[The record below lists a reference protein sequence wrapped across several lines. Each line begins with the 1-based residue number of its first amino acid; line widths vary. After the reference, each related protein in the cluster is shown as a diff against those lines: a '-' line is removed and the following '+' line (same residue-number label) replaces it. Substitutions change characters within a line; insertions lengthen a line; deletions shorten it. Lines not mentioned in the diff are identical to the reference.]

1 MVRRVKRFYFVGAL
15 LAALFLVNVLFF
27 AIVFNKARSE
37 FSRLQTSVEE
47 QEKARKIKTV
57 SNKSL
62 QETAD
67 ALESF
72 GPDRSA
78 FLNRHLV
85 KRQVGFAEVLRTL
98 DRLVSVSG
106 VQKTRV
112 EYSAPSPIPQY
123 KMHLVKIKI
132 PVQGEYASI
141 FRFMKELQTSPTVFI
156 ITAVDVHGA
165 TTSAEE
171 DVEQSSTISLTLAM
185 ETYFYDE
192 TS

>member
-1 MVRRVKRFYFVGAL
+1 
-15 LAALFLVNVLFF
+15 
-27 AIVFNKARSE
+27 
-37 FSRLQTSVEE
+37 
-47 QEKARKIKTV
+47 
-57 SNKSL
+57 
-62 QETAD
+62 
-67 ALESF
+67 
-72 GPDRSA
+72 
-78 FLNRHLV
+78 
-85 KRQVGFAEVLRTL
+85 
-98 DRLVSVSG
+98 